1 MVISQK
7 ILESAGAV
15 TKNFNPSEN
24 IFSEGE
30 SAHNYYQI
38 VTGNV
43 KMNNY
48 YELGKESIQHLL
60 EDGDCIGESLL
71 FVDRKY
77 PMNAIAITSCE
88 VLSLRKELFFRLLK
102 EHPKLS
108 FDMNKWL
115 SQKLY
120 FKQIMAQNISTQSP
134 AIKLKTLMDYLK
146 SFECNENRFMFQIPL
161 TRQQMAHLTGLCT
174 ETVIRTLKKMEKE
187 GKLLIQSGKI
197 LY

>member
-7 ILESAGAV
+7 ILESAGAI

-24 IFSEGE
+24 IFTEGE
-30 SAHNYYQI
+30 SAHYYFQI
-38 VTGNV
+38 VSGNV

-48 YELGKESIQHLL
+48 DETGKESIQNLL

-71 FVDRKY
+71 FVDRTY

-88 VLSLRKELFFRLLK
+88 VLSLRKEHFINLLQ
-102 EHPKLS
+102 ENPKLC

-120 FKQIMAQNISTQSP
+120 FKQIMAQNISSQSP
-134 AIKLKTLMDYLK
+134 SIKLKTLMDYLK
-146 SFECNENRFMFQIPL
+146 SFECSEKRFMFQIPL
-161 TRQQMAHLTGLCT
+161 TRQQMAHLTGLCV
-174 ETVIRTLKKMEKE
+174 ETVIRTLKKMEKD
-187 GKLLIQSGKI
+187 GKLLIQNGKI

>member
-24 IFSEGE
+24 IFTEGE
-30 SAHNYYQI
+30 SPNYYYQI
-38 VTGNV
+38 VYGNV

-48 YELGKESIQHLL
+48 DETGKESIQHLL

-77 PMNAIAITSCE
+77 PMNAVAITSCE
-88 VLSLRKELFFRLLK
+88 ILSLKKEQFLDLLK
-102 EHPKLS
+102 ENPKLC

-174 ETVIRTLKKMEKE
+174 ETVIRTLKRMEKE
-187 GKLLIQSGKI
+187 GKLLIKSGKI